1 MYNFRRHYI
10 NQVDE
15 ADCGVAAL
23 AMILHNYGS
32 KISLATLRKFTK
44 TTTDGTTALG
54 IVKAAE
60 KLKMDVEAYQ
70 ADASLFDSKDV
81 IYPFIAHL
89 IKKDSGLLHYC
100 VVFKSSKKHIF
111 IADPDPNIQVKRI
124 PKVNFFEEWTGIAI
138 FAKPGKNYK
147 PIQEKIPTF
156 KRLCR
161 PLFQQKALLF
171 GIITAAFIVTFLN
184 ILNSY
189 YLQTL
194 LDTLIPNKLQDP
206 LAIISIGLLFAY
218 LFNSLFTFSRDYLLA
233 ILGQKLS
240 KIIILNYIKH
250 VLRLPMAFF
259 STRKTGDILSRFTDA
274 NKVIDALISAIIS
287 IFLDATILII
297 IGTVLALQDI
307 RLFGITMLI
316 IPIYSLIIFSFT
328 SNFRKLNQKEMES
341 NATVSASIIEDI
353 RGIETIK
360 SLNCEEVRSNKIT
373 NEFNDFLHKS
383 LVHTRLNNIQQG
395 LKTFVQLSLNLII
408 LWVGANQVIKNE
420 LSIGQLMTYNALLIY
435 FTTSLQNI
443 INLQP
448 KIQSAQVAN
457 SRLNEIYMVKDEF
470 ENTTKHN
477 HSLKN
482 GTIELKNVS
491 YSYEYNSPIL
501 QNINLKIKSGEK
513 LTIVGL
519 SGSGKSTLMKLLVNY
534 FDVSNGEILINN
546 LNILN
551 ISKKQLRS
559 FINYVPQIPYTFS
572 GTIKENLLLG
582 NRTTITEKDIVTA
595 CKTAM
600 IHDDI
605 MHLPLGYNSKLD
617 ENATT
622 FSGGQKQRLTIARAL
637 LSPAKVL
644 IFDESTSG
652 LDVLTEEKLIKN
664 LMALSSKTIIFIAH
678 RLSIAQIT
686 NNITV
691 IDNGKIVEQG
701 SHEELLKNKSLYFK
715 LMQTQ

>member
-70 ADASLFDSKDV
+70 ADTSLFDSKDV

-111 IADPDPNIQVKRI
+111 IIQVKRI

-147 PIQEKIPTF
+147 AIQEKIPTF

-161 PLFQQKALLF
+161 PLFQQKSLLC

-218 LFNSLFTFSRDYLLA
+218 LFNTLFTFSRDYLLA
-233 ILGQKLS
+233 ILGQK
-240 KIIILNYIKH
+240 
-250 VLRLPMAFF
+250 LPMAFF

-274 NKVIDALISAIIS
+274 NKVIDALVSSIIS

-307 RLFGITMLI
+307 RLFGITMLV
-316 IPIYSLIIFSFT
+316 IPIYSLLIFSFT

-420 LSIGQLMTYNALLIY
+420 LSIGQLMTYNALLVY

-457 SRLNEIYMVKDEF
+457 NRLNEIYMVKDEF

-513 LTIVGL
+513 MTIVGL

-605 MHLPLGYNSKLD
+605 MHLPLGYDSKLD
-617 ENATT
+617 ENAAT

-678 RLSIAQIT
+678 RLSIARIT

-691 IDNGKIVEQG
+691 IDNGKIIERG
-701 SHEELLKNKSLYFK
+701 SHEELLKNKSLYFN

>member
-54 IVKAAE
+54 IVKAAK

-147 PIQEKIPTF
+147 AIQEKIPTF

-161 PLFQQKALLF
+161 PLFQQKSLLC

-218 LFNSLFTFSRDYLLA
+218 LFNTLFTFSRDYLLA
-233 ILGQKLS
+233 ILGQRLS

-250 VLRLPMAFF
+250 VLKLPMAFF

-274 NKVIDALISAIIS
+274 NKVIDALVSSIIS

-307 RLFGITMLI
+307 RLFGITMLV
-316 IPIYSLIIFSFT
+316 IPIYSLLIFSFT

-341 NATVSASIIEDI
+341 NATVSASI
-353 RGIETIK
+353 K
-360 SLNCEEVRSNKIT
+360 EE
-373 NEFNDFLHKS
+373 
-383 LVHTRLNNIQQG
+383 
-395 LKTFVQLSLNLII
+395 
-408 LWVGANQVIKNE
+408 
-420 LSIGQLMTYNALLIY
+420 
-435 FTTSLQNI
+435 
-443 INLQP
+443 
-448 KIQSAQVAN
+448 
-457 SRLNEIYMVKDEF
+457 
-470 ENTTKHN
+470 
-477 HSLKN
+477 
-482 GTIELKNVS
+482 
-491 YSYEYNSPIL
+491 
-501 QNINLKIKSGEK
+501 
-513 LTIVGL
+513 
-519 SGSGKSTLMKLLVNY
+519 
-534 FDVSNGEILINN
+534 
-546 LNILN
+546 
-551 ISKKQLRS
+551 
-559 FINYVPQIPYTFS
+559 
-572 GTIKENLLLG
+572 
-582 NRTTITEKDIVTA
+582 NR
-595 CKTAM
+595 
-600 IHDDI
+600 
-605 MHLPLGYNSKLD
+605 
-617 ENATT
+617 
-622 FSGGQKQRLTIARAL
+622 
-637 LSPAKVL
+637 
-644 IFDESTSG
+644 
-652 LDVLTEEKLIKN
+652 
-664 LMALSSKTIIFIAH
+664 
-678 RLSIAQIT
+678 
-686 NNITV
+686 
-691 IDNGKIVEQG
+691 
-701 SHEELLKNKSLYFK
+701 
-715 LMQTQ
+715 